1 MRERPYT
8 REMMMARK
16 KERKIRAV
24 YTVFEYEDKGPME
37 VILPDGRLA
46 ILIATNDLYECTGAG
61 ITMGAVRRLRGSK
74 IELLDD
80 DCRSM
85 EELRETL
92 LFDGWDPEEV
102 RKMKVDLRPLVS
114 FD

>member
-1 MRERPYT
+1 
-8 REMMMARK
+8 MMARK

-46 ILIATNDLYECTGAG
+46 ILVATNDLYECTRAG
-61 ITMGAVRRLRGSK
+61 IATGAVRRLRGNK

-80 DCRSM
+80 NCSSLD
-85 EELRETL
+85 ELRETMEY
-92 LFDGWDPEEV
+92 DGYSPEEI
-102 RKMKVDLRPLVS
+102 RKMKIDLRPIVS

>member
-1 MRERPYT
+1 
-8 REMMMARK
+8 MMARK

-46 ILIATNDLYECTGAG
+46 ILIMAHDLYECTGAS
-61 ITMGAVRRLRGSK
+61 TSMGAVRQRRGSK

-80 DCRSM
+80 DCNNL

-102 RKMKVDLRPLVS
+102 RKMKIDLRPLVS

>member
-1 MRERPYT
+1 
-8 REMMMARK
+8 MMARK

-46 ILIATNDLYECTGAG
+46 ILTMTHDMYECTGAS
-61 ITMGAVRRLRGSK
+61 ISMGAVRRRRGNK

-80 DCRSM
+80 DCSSL
-85 EELRETL
+85 EELRDRL
-92 LFDGWDPEEV
+92 LDDYTPEEI
-102 RKMKVDLRPLVS
+102 RKMKIDLQPIVS

>member
-1 MRERPYT
+1 
-8 REMMMARK
+8 MMARK

-46 ILIATNDLYECTGAG
+46 ILIATNDMYECTVADV
-61 ITMGAVRRLRGSK
+61 TMGAVRRMRGSK

-80 DCRSM
+80 NCSS
-85 EELRETL
+85 L
-92 LFDGWDPEEV
+92 EEV
-102 RKMKVDLRPLVS
+102 RDRLLDDYTPEEIRKMKIDLQPLVS
-114 FD
+114 FT

>member
-1 MRERPYT
+1 
-8 REMMMARK
+8 MMARK

-46 ILIATNDLYECTGAG
+46 ILVASNDLYECTGAG
-61 ITMGAVRRLRGSK
+61 VSTGAVRRLRGNK

-80 DCRSM
+80 DCSSL
-85 EELRETL
+85 EELRETMVW
-92 LFDGWDPEEV
+92 DGYDPEEV
-102 RKMKVDLRPLVS
+102 RKMKVDLRPIVS
-114 FD
+114 FN